1 MIRPYQINLV
11 RGRKVPRAEQLKRGP
26 RGHASRGLF
35 RTSH

>member
-11 RGRKVPRAEQLKRGP
+11 RGRKVPRAGQLKRGSQG
-26 RGHASRGLF
+26 RATRGLF